1 MKVFQLEGANGIE
14 NLKLA
19 ERDTPKPGPGQVLL
33 KMTAASLN
41 YRDLAT
47 VMMGRNKL
55 PLVPCSDGCGHVEAV
70 GEGVTRVK
78 AGDRVAP
85 LFFQGWLAGGPDPLL
100 MGATALGGPIDG
112 CLAEYMV
119 LSEQGVTKVPDNLS
133 DEEVACLPCA
143 GLTAWRSLVVEGEIK
158 PGETV
163 LVQGTGGVSIFALQ
177 FAKAAG
183 ARVIATSSSDEKL
196 DRASKLGAD
205 MTINYKQ
212 HPEWA
217 KEARR
222 LTDGRG
228 VDHVVEV
235 GGAGTLVQSI
245 MAARVGGHVS
255 IIGILSGFT
264 TDVPVAAIMGGN
276 LKVQGLTVGSRA
288 MFEDMNRALEITKL
302 KPVIGE
308 TLPFA
313 DTVKA
318 FELMKS
324 AKHFGKIVVKI

>member
-1 MKVFQLEGANGIE
+1 MKVFQIEGGNGIE
-14 NLKLA
+14 HLKA
-19 ERDTPKPGPGQVLL
+19 ATRDVPPLGPKQVRL
-33 KMTAASLN
+33 KMKAASLN
-41 YRDLAT
+41 YRDLVT
-47 VMMGRNKL
+47 VTMGRFPKA
-55 PLVPCSDGCGHVEAV
+55 LVPCSDGCGIVEAV
-70 GEGVTRVK
+70 GEGTTRVK
-78 AGDRVAP
+78 VGDRVAP
-85 LFFQGWLAGGPDPLL
+85 LFFQGWFAGGPDPSV
-100 MGATALGGPIDG
+100 MSATALGGPIDG
-112 CLAEYMV
+112 CLAEVMV
-119 LSEQGVTKVPDNLS
+119 LSEEGVTKVPDYLT

-143 GLTAWRSLVVEGEIK
+143 GLTAWRSLIVEGHLK

-183 ARVIATSSSDEKL
+183 AVVIATSSSDEKL
-196 DRASKLGAD
+196 DRARKLGAD

-235 GGAGTLVQSI
+235 GGAGTFNQSLQ
-245 MAARVGGHVS
+245 AARVGGHVS
-255 IIGILSGFT
+255 VIGVLSGFSG
-264 TDVPVAAIMGGN
+264 DVPVATIFASN
-276 LKVQGLTVGSRA
+276 LKVQGLSVGSRA
-288 MFEDMNRALEITKL
+288 MFEDMNRALAAGKL
-302 KPVIGE
+302 RPVIGE

-313 DTVKA
+313 DTVRA

-324 AKHFGKIVVKI
+324 QTHFGKIVLKF